1 MQARV
6 NFNCTL
12 SEEIPVEN
20 GVKQGD
26 ILAPTLFAIFFSV
39 VFIIAF
45 KNNDV
50 GVYIRYRTT
59 GKVFNL
65 RRFASKTKVFISLIR
80 DLLYADDCDLLTH
93 TEQDM
98 QNLMNLFSSACKML
112 GLEISLKKTVIV
124 FQPAPGN
131 AYVEPSIFVDNTKLK
146 VVDSFVYLGSTLSQS
161 GSLDKEIIL
170 RIKKASF
177 SFGKLQARLWSQHDI
192 KLATNILK
200 RGLYHQSI
208 YRACVLTALLY
219 ASETWTIY
227 NP

>member
-1 MQARV
+1 M
-6 NFNCTL
+6 
-12 SEEIPVEN
+12 I
-20 GVKQGD
+20 

-93 TEQDM
+93 TEQDL
-98 QNLMNLFSSACKML
+98 QNLMNLFSSACKIL
-112 GLEISLKKTVIV
+112 GLEISFKKTVIM

-131 AYVEPSIFVDNTKLK
+131 AYIEPSIFVDNTKLK
-146 VVDSFVYLGSTLSQS
+146 LVDSFVYLGSTLSQS
-161 GSLDKEIIL
+161 GFLDKEIIL
-170 RIKKASF
+170 MIKEASF
-177 SFGKLQARLWSQHDI
+177 PLENCKHVY
-192 KLATNILK
+192 
-200 RGLYHQSI
+200 GLNM
-208 YRACVLTALLY
+208 T
-219 ASETWTIY
+219 
-227 NP
+227 